1 MNLSILNQISTG
13 KSNAKLFAAIGLL
26 YLFIF
31 SFSPE
36 SKSQVNNNLQ
46 SNFYAITGNGIKDT
60 SWLFGTYHLVRSS
73 YLNEV
78 PAVNEAFRN
87 ASGVVVEMVM
97 DTAKAPAAMA
107 MGMLQKGTLS
117 DLLQQTFAD
126 SLDNELKTTLGAG
139 IAQLNQFKPMNVML
153 TLSIIYLM
161 QGNNIRLQQFTGP
174 FLDGYFAE
182 EGKFANKSI
191 TPLEN
196 IEDQMNLLFNTTS
209 NEEQVKQLQYFLRN
223 KTEMIDQGNA
233 LLGNWFEHDLDK
245 MHALSQKSLHLFGSS
260 ELFLKNRNDKW
271 MKSIPE
277 LMAKESQFIAVGAL
291 HLTGP
296 EGLIFQL
303 KQMGYTITPIKL

>member
-1 MNLSILNQISTG
+1 MNFFPSIKITNGNLKARPT
-13 KSNAKLFAAIGLL
+13 AMIGFLC
-26 YLFIF
+26 LFIF
-31 SFSPE
+31 SFGSK
-36 SKSQVNNNLQ
+36 SKSQANNNLR

-97 DTAKAPAAMA
+97 DTAKAPAAIA

-117 DLLQQTFAD
+117 DLLQSAFVD

-182 EGKFANKSI
+182 EGKFANKNI
-191 TPLEN
+191 TPLED

-209 NEEQVKQLQYFLRN
+209 NEEQAKQLQYFLRN
-223 KTEMIDQGNA
+223 KTAMIEQGNA

-245 MHALSQKSLHLFGSS
+245 MHAVSQKSLHLFGST
-260 ELFLKNRNDKW
+260 ELYLKNRNDKW
-271 MKSIPE
+271 MKSIPD
-277 LMAKESQFIAVGAL
+277 LMSKESQFIAVGAL
-291 HLTGP
+291 HLTAS
-296 EGLIFQL
+296 EGLINQL
-303 KQMGYTITPIKL
+303 KEMGYTLTPIKL